1 MISCVRVFAAGML
14 LEMDNSE
21 LLHMLDTPE
30 SLKSKV
36 EEAVTV
42 LKEHQRKE
50 LVAVVAGVVPSL
62 PAIPIPSETA

>member
-1 MISCVRVFAAGML
+1 MRVFATGML

>member
-1 MISCVRVFAAGML
+1 ML

-50 LVAVVAGVVPSL
+50 LVAAAAVGGAVPTQ
-62 PAIPIPSETA
+62 PAIAIPSETA

>member
-1 MISCVRVFAAGML
+1 
-14 LEMDNSE
+14 MDNSE

-50 LVAVVAGVVPSL
+50 LVAAAAVGGAVATP